1 MNQDKS
7 DYIPEARDKLRR
19 RLNDSLGKNSVPC
32 LDRLLN
38 SSDIDGASPKPQL
51 FSKKVLNIN
60 KSYDR
65 SNYMNVGDITTKR
78 LPERLMSP
86 IQSPEGFKDETNMI
100 EYKDLPKQI
109 KLKAQQGRLPFTR
122 RYGKER
128 YGHDSEWLF
137 KYQRDILHHVN
148 QTEKDNDPDM
158 CTRRFKAEVRKK
170 RPNRSHNCSPSEL
183 PNVSMLNTQ
192 SQKSILDAILNQ
204 RDAQNSDRMFVN
216 YDMSTPT
223 RDPRHLAISRV
234 KGKYPTHA

>member
-51 FSKKVLNIN
+51 FSQKVLNFAHKNQTPHPATININ

-158 CTRRFKAEVRKK
+158 
-170 RPNRSHNCSPSEL
+170 
-183 PNVSMLNTQ
+183 
-192 SQKSILDAILNQ
+192 
-204 RDAQNSDRMFVN
+204 
-216 YDMSTPT
+216 
-223 RDPRHLAISRV
+223 
-234 KGKYPTHA
+234 